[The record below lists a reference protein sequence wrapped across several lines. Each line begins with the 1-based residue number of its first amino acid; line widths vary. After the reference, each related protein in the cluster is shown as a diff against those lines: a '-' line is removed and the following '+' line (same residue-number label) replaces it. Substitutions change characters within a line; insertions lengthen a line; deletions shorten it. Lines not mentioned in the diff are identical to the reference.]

1 MIPSGEFNKK
11 IFYMAIIRNLIL
23 FLISIGYLTIANLN
37 AKNIEDFGQS
47 FENDF
52 FEVYSSIEHDQH
64 QKCELNINEFKIEKK
79 IRPLWNDA
87 VLKKPDIY
95 HFENDQFHNIVKNQH
110 LPIIQHE
117 LMNSDCDTDRYE
129 QFTYC
134 PTNKEIVQ
142 YEIDIF
148 ISPEQLLNN
157 VHWNQ
162 DSEYFIGHSND
173 EILLKSSYW
182 QGPSTRILAYNDK
195 TNILRETQLIPI
207 RITDTEVKGLIRHK
221 FLKRVNGDGSYN
233 LCPNI

>member
-1 MIPSGEFNKK
+1 
-11 IFYMAIIRNLIL
+11 MAIIRNFIL
-23 FLISIGYLTIANLN
+23 FLISICYLAISNVN
-37 AKNIEDFGQS
+37 AKNIEDFGWS
-47 FENDF
+47 FKNDF
-52 FEVYSSIEHDQH
+52 LEVYSSIDNDQH
-64 QKCELNINEFKIEKK
+64 QKCKLNINEFKVERK

-95 HFENDQFHNIVKNQH
+95 NFKNDQFNNIVINQY

-129 QFTYC
+129 KFTYC

-157 VHWNQ
+157 VHWDQ

-182 QGPSTRILAYNDK
+182 QGPSTRILAHNGK

-207 RITDTEVKGLIRHK
+207 RITDTEVKGIIRHK
-221 FLKRVNGDGSYN
+221 FLKMANGDDPYN

>member
-1 MIPSGEFNKK
+1 
-11 IFYMAIIRNLIL
+11 MAIIRNFIL
-23 FLISIGYLTIANLN
+23 FLISISYLIISNVN
-37 AKNIEDFGQS
+37 AKNIEDFGWS
-47 FENDF
+47 FENEF
-52 FEVYSSIEHDQH
+52 LQIYSSIKYDQH
-64 QKCELNINEFKIEKK
+64 QKCELKISEFKVEIK

-95 HFENDQFHNIVKNQH
+95 HFENDQFNNIVENQN

-157 VHWNQ
+157 VHWDQ
-162 DSEYFIGHSND
+162 DSEYFIGYSND
-173 EILLKSSYW
+173 EILLKSRYW

-207 RITDTEVKGLIRHK
+207 RITDTEVKGVIRHK
-221 FLKRVNGDGSYN
+221 FLKTANGNDPYN

>member
-1 MIPSGEFNKK
+1 
-11 IFYMAIIRNLIL
+11 MANIRNFIL
-23 FLISIGYLTIANLN
+23 FIIGLGYLAISNVN
-37 AKNIEDFGQS
+37 AKNIEDFGWS
-47 FENDF
+47 FENNF
-52 FEVYSSIEHDQH
+52 LEVYSSLEHVQH
-64 QKCELNINEFKIEKK
+64 QKCELNINEFKVERK

-95 HFENDQFHNIVKNQH
+95 NFENDQFNNFVKNQY

-117 LMNSDCDTDRYE
+117 LINSDCNIERYE

-157 VHWNQ
+157 IHWDQ
-162 DSEYFIGHSND
+162 DSDYFIGHSND

-182 QGPSTRILAYNDK
+182 QGPSTRILAYNEK

-221 FLKRVNGDGSYN
+221 FLKMANVDDPYN